1 MSLDAHDIERG
12 QSVETPDQYEEP
24 TTDVINQE
32 EMPDTADTGQRA
44 SIPVWEHLR
53 RWLLPNEAERTGDY
67 LRRLALLDETITRYP
82 QSPSG
87 YVLRGELHL
96 NAGLIDQALRDFRQ
110 GLVLAENQ
118 LHTEQWG
125 VIAQVMR
132 DRAQEGL
139 NQALRLRQ
147 NR

>member
-1 MSLDAHDIERG
+1 MSLDAHDIEEG
-12 QSVETPDQYEEP
+12 QAVSAPAQVDEP

-32 EMPDTADTGQRA
+32 QMPEPVTGQRV
-44 SIPVWEHLR
+44 SVPVWQSLR
-53 RWLLPNEAERTGDY
+53 RWLLPGEAERTEDD

-82 QSPSG
+82 HSPSG

-96 NAGLIDQALRDFRQ
+96 QTGLIDQALQDFRQ

-118 LHTEQWG
+118 LYTEKWG
-125 VIAQVMR
+125 VVAQVMR

>member
-1 MSLDAHDIERG
+1 MSLDAHDNEAG
-12 QSVETPDQYEEP
+12 QALMPPAPDEEP
-24 TTDVINQE
+24 TTDVIKQE
-32 EMPDTADTGQRA
+32 QMPEPATGQRA
-44 SIPVWEHLR
+44 SVPAWQYLR
-53 RWLLPNEAERTGDY
+53 RWLLPGEAERTGDY

-82 QSPSG
+82 HSPSG

-96 NAGLIDQALRDFRQ
+96 QAGLIDQALRDFRE

-118 LHTEQWG
+118 LYTETWG
-125 VIAQVMR
+125 VVAQVMR

-147 NR
+147 KR